1 MRSGKYV
8 PDRGDL
14 VWLSFSPQTGHE
26 QAGRRPALCLTP
38 REYNER
44 TSLGI
49 FVPITSKVKGY
60 PFEVPVNGKNI
71 KGVILADILADQL
84 RSLDWKVR
92 KAEFVEK
99 CPSQVVREVIE
110 KLSLLINIA

>member
-1 MRSGKYV
+1 MRSGNYV

-49 FVPITSKVKGY
+49 FVPVTSRVKGY
-60 PFEVPVNGKNI
+60 PFEVPVDGGTI
-71 KGVILADILADQL
+71 KGVILADQV
-84 RSLDWKVR
+84 RSLDWRAR
-92 KAEFVEK
+92 KAEFAGECSPIVVEEVVEK
-99 CPSQVVREVIE
+99 I
-110 KLSLLINIA
+110 LLLIGAV

>member
-14 VWLSFSPQTGHE
+14 VWLSFSPQIGHE

-38 REYNER
+38 REYNEG

-49 FVPITSKVKGY
+49 FVPVTSKVKGY
-60 PFEVPVNGKNI
+60 PFEVPVDGGTI
-71 KGVILADILADQL
+71 KSVILADQVRNI
-84 RSLDWKVR
+84 DWRAR
-92 KAEFVEK
+92 KAEFAEK
-99 CPSQVVREVIE
+99 CSSQTVRDVIE
-110 KLSLLINIA
+110 KPSLLIGMA

>member
-14 VWLSFSPQTGHE
+14 VWLSFSLQTGHE

-60 PFEVPVNGKNI
+60 PFEVSVNGKNI
-71 KGVILADILADQL
+71 KEVILADQV
-84 RSLDWKVR
+84 RNLDWRAR

-99 CPSQVVREVIE
+99 CPS
-110 KLSLLINIA
+110 